1 MSALALLNHPLA
13 IWATHASHARPHA
26 HALIATS
33 RYDKYHLFLSRI
45 SGVSFLTLLYL
56 LNTMDIA
63 TAMPVAV
70 AYACLIAAF
79 GPIYAELKLETKPAH
94 KLAFL
99 MAPLIVTGFLAL

>member
-1 MSALALLNHPLA
+1 MSD
-13 IWATHASHARPHA
+13 ARLTRD
-26 HALIATS
+26 ALIATY
-33 RYDKYHLFLSRI
+33 RYDKYHLFISRL